1 MSSQQALPI
10 LILVASGVGAGCA
23 IPNQSQQ
30 ASLDVYGALR
40 FEPRERDDDTG
51 LESLLAEPA
60 LQLAPLVEAVLARNP
75 SVNRARQ
82 AWRAALAAE
91 PQATSFADPTIGV
104 SVAPLSVIDPDARI
118 GFGVELKQPL
128 PYPGKRRL
136 RGEVAAA
143 EAEATQEEY
152 AALRQRLALMTAQL
166 YWDYEFAQ
174 QALAINDEHLDLLG
188 EYGKTVASYLD
199 VGRARQDEALEV
211 DQELAEL
218 RRDRATLEANRDLVI
233 ARLDAL
239 LHRPPQAP
247 LPAPP
252 DATVPAKL
260 DASRESLQRAALA
273 GRPELRAANHR
284 IDGAGASIELARRD
298 YYPDLTVMGSYSR
311 MWPMLAHQV
320 MIGIA
325 IPLPLQRRSR
335 GAAVD
340 AARAHV
346 AQRRADRDEM
356 ADQVLLDVE
365 LAFRRVGEADQAITL
380 YREQVLPAARDRVAA
395 IRIGLDAGRASF
407 LEVIRAERALRAAR
421 LRYQIALADA
431 HRRRAELDWAIGRLP
446 GAADAPAPGGG
457 R

>member
-1 MSSQQALPI
+1 MSSQLVIPI
-10 LILVASGVGAGCA
+10 LIVAGAGCA

-30 ASLDVYGALR
+30 ASLDAYAAVR
-40 FEPRERDDDTG
+40 FEPRTRDDDSG
-51 LESLLAEPA
+51 LEALLAERE
-60 LQLAPLVEAVLARNP
+60 LELAPLIEAVLARNP
-75 SVNRARQ
+75 SVDRARQ
-82 AWRAALAAE
+82 AWRAALAVE
-91 PQATSFADPTIGV
+91 PQATTFADPTIGV
-104 SVAPLSVIDPDARI
+104 SVAPLSVIDPDVRI

-143 EAEATQEEY
+143 EAEAAQEEY

-166 YWDYEFAQ
+166 YWDYELAE
-174 QALAINDEHLDLLG
+174 QALEINGEHITLLG
-188 EYGKTVASYLD
+188 EYGKTVSDYLD

-218 RRDRATLEANRDLVI
+218 HRDRATLEANRDLVV

-239 LHRPPQAP
+239 LHRLPQAP

-252 DATVPAKL
+252 KASVPPGF

-273 GRPELRAANHR
+273 ARPELRAADHR
-284 IDGAGASIELARRD
+284 IDGAGATIELARRD

-311 MWPMLAHQV
+311 MWPMLAHQFMV
-320 MIGIA
+320 GIS
-325 IPLPLQRRSR
+325 IPLPLQRGRR
-335 GAAVD
+335 DAAVD

-346 AQRRADRDEM
+346 AQRRADRDEI

-365 LAFRRVGEADQAITL
+365 RAYRRLGEADQAVKL

-431 HRRRAELDWAIGRLP
+431 HRRRAELDWAVGRLP
-446 GAADAPAPGGG
+446 SAADAPAHGG
-457 R
+457 RR

>member
-1 MSSQQALPI
+1 MSRQL
-10 LILVASGVGAGCA
+10 LIPLLIASGAGCA
-23 IPNQSQQ
+23 IPNESQRT
-30 ASLDVYGALR
+30 SLDAYAAVR
-40 FEPRERDDDTG
+40 FESHARDDRAG
-51 LESLLAEPA
+51 LEALLASPKLE
-60 LQLAPLVEAVLARNP
+60 LEPLVEAVLARNP
-75 SVNRARQ
+75 GVDRARQ

-91 PQATSFADPTIGV
+91 PQATGFADPTLSLSI
-104 SVAPLSVIDPDARI
+104 APLSVIDPDVRI
-118 GFGVELKQPL
+118 GFGVELMQPL

-136 RGEVAAA
+136 RGQVAAA
-143 EAEATQEEY
+143 EAEAAQDDY

-166 YWDYEFAQ
+166 YWDYVFSA
-174 QALAINDEHLDLLG
+174 QALAINAEHIDLLG
-188 EYGKTVASYLD
+188 EYGKTVAAYLD

-218 RRDRATLEANRDLVI
+218 HSDRATLEADRDLVV

-252 DATVPAKL
+252 EAAVPPAL
-260 DASRESLQRAALA
+260 DVSREALQRAALA
-273 GRPELRAANHR
+273 GRPELRAAGHR
-284 IDGAGASIELARRD
+284 IDGAGAAIDLARRD
-298 YYPDLTVMGSYSR
+298 YYPDLSVMGSYSR
-311 MWPMLAHQV
+311 MWPMLAHQIMV
-320 MIGIA
+320 GIS
-325 IPLPLQRRSR
+325 IPLPLQRGRR

-346 AQRRADRDEM
+346 AERRAGRDELT
-356 ADQVLLDVE
+356 DQVLLDVE
-365 LAFRRVGEADQAITL
+365 RAFRRVGEADETVKL
-380 YREQVLPAARDRVAA
+380 YREQVLPAAQDRVAS

-431 HRRRAELDWAIGRLP
+431 HRRRAELDWAVGRVP
-446 GAADAPAPGGG
+446 GAPADGGG